1 MSALQIGLL
10 CIGLVVLIALGVHS
24 FLTTRR
30 NLPRLPEEE
39 SRFHP
44 DPLLYP
50 GLNDPVP
57 AAGSGP
63 SIDKTDK
70 ADRAER
76 KVLLDPMLD
85 VLADIELEHPVPGEA
100 VLAHM
105 PATRRVGSKPY
116 AVEGWSEDGWW
127 ESPQPGGMYRALRA
141 GVQLANRA
149 GALNEIEYSEFV
161 MKTQTLADALAGATT
176 EFADMRDAIA
186 RARELDVFASENDVQ
201 LSITLRA
208 RGAAWS
214 AGYVQQHAA
223 RVGFIPGVLPGRMV
237 QPMSSHHA
245 TVSQPP
251 LLSLQYD
258 PLSAQSADPL
268 LTAIRSI
275 TLMLDVTQVPRAEQP
290 YARMR
295 AVAARLAETMG
306 GDLVDDEGRALS
318 EAALGGIAHELE
330 RLYDRLDARD
340 IPAGSALARRLFS

>member
-1 MSALQIGLL
+1 
-10 CIGLVVLIALGVHS
+10 
-24 FLTTRR
+24 
-30 NLPRLPEEE
+30 
-39 SRFHP
+39 
-44 DPLLYP
+44 
-50 GLNDPVP
+50 
-57 AAGSGP
+57 
-63 SIDKTDK
+63 
-70 ADRAER
+70 RAER

-208 RGAAWS
+208 R
-214 AGYVQQHAA
+214 
-223 RVGFIPGVLPGRMV
+223 
-237 QPMSSHHA
+237 
-245 TVSQPP
+245 
-251 LLSLQYD
+251 
-258 PLSAQSADPL
+258 
-268 LTAIRSI
+268 
-275 TLMLDVTQVPRAEQP
+275 
-290 YARMR
+290 
-295 AVAARLAETMG
+295 
-306 GDLVDDEGRALS
+306 
-318 EAALGGIAHELE
+318 
-330 RLYDRLDARD
+330 
-340 IPAGSALARRLFS
+340 